1 MLSNRHDLYQNSEM
15 SKTAEEILHEHMSG
29 KDIDELPN
37 AGVSAL
43 REFAAQ
49 EVEEYKSKLRKILRA
64 RYKLF
69 NSEIKPS
76 DRDQA
81 FDSAMFEIENSIELI
96 DTVK

>member
-1 MLSNRHDLYQNSEM
+1 MA
-15 SKTAEEILHEHMSG
+15 KTAEEILHEHMSG

-49 EVEEYKSKLRKILRA
+49 EVEEYKA
-64 RYKLF
+64 RLKRLIEDQHYS
-69 NSEIKPS
+69 NSSMAELSFPQI
-76 DRDQA
+76 
-81 FDSAMFEIENSIELI
+81 IGLI